1 MAILPI
7 GSTYCVSA
15 VRDCY
20 LMTWSFVG
28 CSLNSLKEVMSL
40 VDKTGD
46 YKRKEVLLEAL
57 ARYRRIR
64 ERKCPLLTNEIE
76 DVAQAEEHEILLEY
90 VQMVLDHL
98 QA

>member
-1 MAILPI
+1 
-7 GSTYCVSA
+7 
-15 VRDCY
+15 
-20 LMTWSFVG
+20 
-28 CSLNSLKEVMSL
+28 MSL

-64 ERKCPLLTNEIE
+64 ERKCPLLTNEVE
-76 DVAQAEEHEILLEY
+76 DPDQAEEHEILLDY